1 MKKRLCSLMLAL
13 VVSACTLSGCWEE
26 PLPEEEDLPFQTEDE
41 EPQDNREILPEQF
54 ALPYDPNATLDPI
67 TCADG
72 MQQTVGTLLYQR
84 LFQLDE
90 NLEPQPE
97 LCQSYTC
104 SADALTYTFT
114 IRSGVTF
121 WDGTALTAADVASSL
136 QRARSSQR
144 YGSRLSRITS
154 ISAGDANT
162 VTVTLAYASTG
173 LPALLDIPIVK
184 SGTESELIPV
194 GSGLYCFHQDEDGP
208 SLQPNPYWQG
218 STLPVQEIVLSPAG
232 DRDAMLYQF
241 TSHDVQLIVCDLTG
255 TEPVTSVGNVSYQDA
270 DTTILQYLG
279 FNTQRSPF
287 DNAALRR
294 ALSLGINRSAL
305 ISAFFSGHALAAQF
319 PVSPVSSLYP
329 QELET
334 IYSYDAFASAMA
346 AAGYATGTT
355 TKTVTLVVNQENT
368 FKVSAAQ
375 DLAEALSAFD
385 LKIQVS
391 VLPWE
396 EYTAALAAGNFD
408 LYFGEIK
415 LTADWNLSSLLSS
428 GGALNYGGWA
438 DPQTDT
444 LLSQY
449 AVSQDRAGA
458 MKTLCTYLNTQA
470 PILPICF
477 KRTSVLYQ
485 AGVIEGLQPTAA
497 NPFYNLSD
505 CTIHLAEKAN

>member
-1 MKKRLCSLMLAL
+1 MKKRLCSVALAL
-13 VVSACTLSGCWEE
+13 LISACTLSGCWEE
-26 PLPEEEDLPFQTEDE
+26 PLPEDSTPLAQAETEE
-41 EPQDNREILPEQF
+41 EPQDSRQILPEQF

-121 WDGTALTAADVASSL
+121 WDGTALTAADVAASL
-136 QRARSSQR
+136 QRARSSAR
-144 YGSRLSRITS
+144 YGSRLSRIAS
-154 ISAGDANT
+154 VSASGTNT
-162 VTVTLAYASTG
+162 VTVTLSYASTG
-173 LPALLDIPIVK
+173 LPALLDIPVVK
-184 SGTESELIPV
+184 SGTESDLIPV
-194 GSGLYCFHQDEDGP
+194 GSGPYCFHQDEDGP
-208 SLQPNPYWQG
+208 SLQPNPHWQG
-218 STLPVQEIVLSPAG
+218 DPLPLEEIILSPAG

-255 TEPVTSVGNVSYQDA
+255 TETVTAVGNVSFQDA
-270 DTTILQYLG
+270 DTTVLQYLG
-279 FNTQRSPF
+279 FNTQRAPF

-294 ALSLGINRSAL
+294 ALGLGINRSSL
-305 ISAFFSGHALAAQF
+305 TSAFLSGHALAAQF

-334 IYSYDAFASAMA
+334 VYSYDAFASAMA
-346 AAGYATGTT
+346 AAGYATGSSSR
-355 TKTVTLVVNQENT
+355 TVTLLVNEENS

-375 DLAEALSAFD
+375 ALASALSVFD

-391 VLPWE
+391 ALAWE

-408 LYFGEIK
+408 LYFGEVK
-415 LTADWNLSSLLSS
+415 LTADWNLTSLLSS
-428 GGALNYGGWA
+428 GGALNYSRWA
-438 DPQTDT
+438 DPQMDT
-444 LLSQY
+444 LLVQY
-449 AVSQDRAGA
+449 ATAQDRASA
-458 MKTLCTYLNTQA
+458 MKSLCSYLTSQS

-485 AGVIEGLQPTAA
+485 TGTIENLKPTAS
-497 NPFYNLSD
+497 NPFYNLTD
-505 CTIHLAEKAN
+505 CTIHLAEN

>member
-1 MKKRLCSLMLAL
+1 MKKRLCSLLL
-13 VVSACTLSGCWEE
+13 VLLVSTCSLSGCWEE
-26 PLPEEEDLPFQTEDE
+26 PLPEDDTIPLQTEEEERDE
-41 EPQDNREILPEQF
+41 SREILPEQF

-84 LFQLDE
+84 MFQLDE
-90 NLEPQPE
+90 HLEPQPE
-97 LCQSYTC
+97 LCQSYTY

-121 WDGTALTAADVASSL
+121 WDGTALTAADVAASL
-136 QRARSSQR
+136 QRAKSSQR
-144 YGSRLSRITS
+144 YASRLSSIAS
-154 ISAGDANT
+154 ISAADANT
-162 VTVTLAYASTG
+162 VTVTLTYANTG

-184 SGTESELIPV
+184 SGSEADLIPV
-194 GSGLYCFHQDEDGP
+194 GSGPYCFHQDEDGP
-208 SLQPNPYWQG
+208 SLQINPYWQG
-218 STLPVQEIVLSPAG
+218 GTPPVEEILLSPAS

-270 DTTILQYLG
+270 DTTVLQYLG
-279 FNTQRSPF
+279 FNTRRSPF

-294 ALSLGINRSAL
+294 ALGLGINRSAL
-305 ISAFFSGHALAAQF
+305 VSAFFSGHALSAQF
-319 PVSPVSSLYP
+319 PVFPVSSLYP

-334 IYSYDAFASAMA
+334 VYSYDTFAAAMA
-346 AAGYATGTT
+346 SAGYATGTAS
-355 TKTVTLVVNQENT
+355 KTVTLLVNQENS

-375 DLAEALSAFD
+375 DLAESLSAFD

-396 EYTAALAAGNFD
+396 EYTAALSAGNFD

-415 LTADWNLSSLLSS
+415 LTADWNLSPLLSPT
-428 GGALNYGGWA
+428 GALNYGRW
-438 DPQTDT
+438 TDAQIYT

-449 AVSQDRAGA
+449 ATAQDRTEA
-458 MKTLCTYLNTQA
+458 MKTLCTYLNAQA

-485 AGVIEGLQPTAA
+485 AGAVEGLQPTAS
-497 NPFYNLSD
+497 NPFYNFTD
-505 CTIHLAEKAN
+505 CTIHLADS